1 MKKYFLLIILVLG
14 GLYANSQGLDD
25 VKKMIILQQYDKAKP
40 EIDKYMADPKNS
52 AKPEGW
58 YYKAFTYNSL
68 ARVATKQVPES
79 KTLNQESYVSVKK
92 YMELDP
98 KAPLTKEENNS
109 TIYNVYYS
117 FYDLGVKMY
126 NEKNYQESYDLFKST
141 LDVHDYIFANN
152 LGGPNGLKFSAH
164 DTDIVW
170 NLVVLANELKK
181 KEEVM
186 GYYIRIA
193 DANLSDEKYAE
204 AYDELIKKYKKE
216 DNKELFEKYMASAKK
231 YYPVDK
237 IYWESTEIEFAI
249 KGLENEALFKK
260 YEELTISHPNTYMVF
275 FNYGYELTK
284 YVYSDEAK
292 GKDVSAYKQKIPE
305 LFKKANSIKSTIDVN
320 VLLANFY
327 YNSSFDY
334 IDEANKIKGTKPEDV
349 KKRNEQLAL
358 GKSTINQAIPYGE
371 EAVKLFAALK
381 EYKMSEKANYKQVLD
396 ILSVAYKQN
405 GNAAKAAEYEK
416 RKAEVDKL

>member
-1 MKKYFLLIILVLG
+1 MKKYFLLSILVLG
-14 GLYANSQGLDD
+14 GLYGSSQGLED
-25 VKKMIILQQYDKAKP
+25 VKKLIILMQYDKAKA
-40 EIDKYMADPKNS
+40 EIDKYMADPKNA

-58 YYKAFTYNSL
+58 YYKGYTYNSL
-68 ARVATKQVPES
+68 ARVAGKPVPES
-79 KTLNQESYVSVKK
+79 KSLNQESYVSVKK

-126 NEKNYQESYDLFKST
+126 NEKNYPESYDLFKTT
-141 LDVHDYIFANN
+141 LEVHDYIYAGK
-152 LGGPNGLKFSAH
+152 LDGPGGTKFSAH

-170 NLVVLANELKK
+170 NLVVLGNELKK
-181 KEEVM
+181 KDEVM
-186 GYYIRIA
+186 GYYKRIA

-204 AYDELIKKYKKE
+204 AYDELVKKYKRE
-216 DNKELFEKYMASAKK
+216 DNKELFEKYITIAKK

-237 IYWESTEIEFAI
+237 VYWESNEIEFAI

-260 YEELTISHPNTYMVF
+260 YEELTISLPDNYMVF

-292 GKDVSAYKQKIPE
+292 GKDVSAYKLKIPE
-305 LFKKANSIKSTIDVN
+305 LFKKAIAINSTTDAN
-320 VLLANFY
+320 VVLANFY
-327 YNSSFDY
+327 YNASFDY
-334 IDEANKIKGTKPEDV
+334 IEEAGKIKGTKPEDV
-349 KKRNEQLAL
+349 KKRNEQIAL
-358 GKSTINQAIPYGE
+358 GKSSMSQAIPYGE
-371 EAVKLFAALK
+371 EAVKLFAGQK

-396 ILSVAYKQN
+396 ILSAAYKQG